1 MNILRAVKAHP
12 TQDGDGVKI
21 SRVHDFQGLSMD
33 PFLMM
38 DEIRSDDQSDFIGG
52 FPPHPHRGI
61 ETFTYMIDGG
71 FEHRDQMGN
80 VKAIRGGDIQWM
92 STGFGV
98 VHSEMPLVDESD
110 RIHGFQIWLNMPAS
124 EKLRP
129 ARYYDSTDRG
139 IEELKEANGNMLRA
153 LAGQWGINGNSVTAE
168 LDDLAGDGG
177 VADVRLQANESLTVN
192 VPERGRL
199 LMLVHTGSLA
209 DTQYDHGTLMHLE
222 PNSEFT
228 VEAGPD
234 GLGALVFYG
243 NPINEEIV
251 HMGPFVMNTQSEIQ
265 QAVRDYQTGKFGQI
279 AV

>member
-1 MNILRAVKAHP
+1 MNIVKAVKAHP

-38 DEIRSDDQSDFIGG
+38 DEIRSDDQADFIGG

-129 ARYYDSTDRG
+129 ARYYDSTDSG
-139 IEELKEANGNMLRA
+139 IEELTDHDGNMLRV
-153 LAGQWGINGNSVTAE
+153 LAGQWGINGNSVTAN

-177 VADVRLQANESLTVN
+177 VADVRLQKNAALTIN
-192 VPERGRL
+192 LPERERV
-199 LMLVHTGSLA
+199 LMLIHTGSLA
-209 DTQYDHGTLMHLE
+209 DSQFNHGTLIHLK
-222 PNSEFT
+222 PNQEIT
-228 VEAGPD
+228 VTGGTE
-234 GLGALVFYG
+234 GLGALIFYG
-243 NPINEEIV
+243 NPINEQIA
-251 HMGPFVMNTQSEIQ
+251 HMGPFVMNTQAELQ
-265 QAVRDYQTGKFGQI
+265 QAIADYRSGKFGQI

>member
-1 MNILRAVKAHP
+1 MNILKAVRAHP

-21 SRVHDFQGLSMD
+21 SRVHDFQGLAMD

-38 DEIRSDDQSDFIGG
+38 DEIRSDDQADFVGG

-129 ARYYDSTDRG
+129 ARYFDSTDTGIHEIIDERG
-139 IEELKEANGNMLRA
+139 NKLRA
-153 LAGQWGINGNSVTAE
+153 LAGEWGMNGTSVTSD
-168 LDDLAGDGG
+168 LDDLAGDAG
-177 VADVRLQANESLTVN
+177 VADIRLNPNDKVTVN
-192 VPERGRL
+192 VPDRERL
-199 LMLVHTGSLA
+199 LVLIHTGSLM
-209 DTQYDHGTLMHLE
+209 DTNLNHGVLMHLE
-222 PNSEFT
+222 PDSEFT
-228 VEAGPD
+228 IDAGPD

-251 HMGPFVMNTQSEIQ
+251 HMGPFVMNTQAEIQ
-265 QAVRDYQTGKFGQI
+265 QAIVDYQTGKFGQI